1 MTGVFLMPQIE
12 HDYPLILADLNA
24 RGYRVAVDTGWPPSG
39 WTAEL
44 RQAASQWMQHCDILL
59 LNETEVLHLAAKDN
73 LEEALRELA
82 AMLAPGGIAVAK
94 TGSKGASAYS
104 GGRIC
109 DAKAV
114 RLNVIDTIGAG
125 DSFNAG
131 FLLALGAGA
140 ELTEALKTA
149 CRTAST
155 IISKFPRQSIP
166 PAGLAQILGTKRS

>member
-1 MTGVFLMPQIE
+1 MVK
-12 HDYPLILADLNA
+12 
-24 RGYRVAVDTGWPPSG
+24 
-39 WTAEL
+39 EL
-44 RQAASQWMQHCDILL
+44 EDAPRD
-59 LNETEVLHLAAKDN
+59 
-73 LEEALRELA
+73 ELA
-82 AMLAPGGIAVAK
+82 VLLDGNAATA
-94 TGSKGASAYS
+94 
-104 GGRIC
+104 
-109 DAKAV
+109 
-114 RLNVIDTIGAG
+114 AG